1 MQELIRLLKQTDN
14 KGAVACDLKPLYL
27 LSQDN
32 ILTECSKL
40 VVNDTVHSHHIPLP
54 TGYAY
59 LNFFKDSEQQGIR
72 ELQYLLPEELK
83 LRRLKSITI
92 YELIEGTPA
101 EYVFPNVSVIR
112 DILVSSE
119 FKTAIE
125 IFARCCNQGVLP
137 ESVVSVL
144 TTFQSNLVV
153 QYLVKVDAKPKLKVD
168 GKIIPINDIVP
179 FSYFLEKSNQQWV
192 LSLKNTSDKY
202 PHVVFRNLS
211 KRLCSDLYLKSTVY
225 SGVTDTDELLEPH
238 EFICQLLQCNSVSE
252 ILEKIKM
259 YLPVDPTDLEMGSSV
274 ERDPALGDIIP
285 TKFHHNLDQSLL
297 NFFYP
302 EEWVGYEI
310 EDEKFIYA
318 QILCEVIHDNI
329 SHKTNPQLM
338 MERKY
343 IISIGL
349 NETNI
354 EVSAVD
360 LFKFIHS
367 KSTETRCGIT
377 EMDVYDG
384 PSTSKHASQSADI

>member
-1 MQELIRLLKQTDN
+1 M
-14 KGAVACDLKPLYL
+14 
-27 LSQDN
+27 
-32 ILTECSKL
+32 
-40 VVNDTVHSHHIPLP
+40 
-54 TGYAY
+54 
-59 LNFFKDSEQQGIR
+59 
-72 ELQYLLPEELK
+72 
-83 LRRLKSITI
+83 
-92 YELIEGTPA
+92 
-101 EYVFPNVSVIR
+101 
-112 DILVSSE
+112 
-119 FKTAIE
+119 
-125 IFARCCNQGVLP
+125 
-137 ESVVSVL
+137 VSVL
-144 TTFQSNLVV
+144 TKFQSNLIV